1 MFIQSVSSVANTPI
15 SFIRNRR
22 RPRTASGL
30 GQDPLFDRNR
40 LARTRLSSS
49 PV

>member
-1 MFIQSVSSVANTPI
+1 MFIQSASSVANTPI

-30 GQDPLFDRNR
+30 GQDRFSTEIDWLG
-40 LARTRLSSS
+40 LAS
-49 PV
+49 V